1 MEPTEYFILILFIA
15 LGVFSIVAAAL
26 NLDWYFQTSGA
37 MTFVKWLGRK
47 GARIFYVLLGLGLI
61 AYGDGT
67 VLTPTLYQTIVKSN
81 CFFSRL
87 ACTILTVISSPNR

>member
-26 NLDWYFQTSGA
+26 NLDWYFHTSGA

-61 AYGDGT
+61 ACGVTGL
-67 VLTPTLYQTIVKSN
+67 VLWN
-81 CFFSRL
+81 
-87 ACTILTVISSPNR
+87 